1 MKPRIHPRFHGPLA
15 ALGFIALMSIP
26 ALCEWIGGLL

>member
-1 MKPRIHPRFHGPLA
+1 MKLRIPTRYYGPLA
-15 ALGFIALMSIP
+15 ALGFLALMSIP

>member
-1 MKPRIHPRFHGPLA
+1 MKLRIPTRFHGPLA
-15 ALGFIALMSIP
+15 ALGFIALMAIP